1 MTPEDAA
8 KLGIADD
15 ERRSYINV
23 SDDKHNRAPAEKA
36 DWFQLVG
43 VDLGNGGAAP
53 GDNVAAVAPWKLPN
67 PSDGVTISDLAA
79 VQKAISE
86 GEWRA
91 QPTAAQWAGRV
102 VATVLHL
109 DVENPSDK
117 ARIKSLLR
125 TWIGDGALRE
135 VTRRDTKKREDKQ
148 FIEVGQRVD
157 VAPPA

>member
-53 GDNVAAVAPWKLPN
+53 GA
-67 PSDGVTISDLAA
+67 
-79 VQKAISE
+79 
-86 GEWRA
+86 
-91 QPTAAQWAGRV
+91 
-102 VATVLHL
+102 
-109 DVENPSDK
+109 
-117 ARIKSLLR
+117 
-125 TWIGDGALRE
+125 
-135 VTRRDTKKREDKQ
+135 
-148 FIEVGQRVD
+148 
-157 VAPPA
+157 